1 MSQPLWQIGRWRG
14 VPILLHWSTL
24 LALLWFWFRYQ
35 QIVPAL
41 LTFFGFFALLLAHE
55 LGHAIAAH
63 SRNVRVFG
71 IRLYLLHG
79 LCSHAPPHHERDDVF
94 IAWGG
99 VIAQSVILMLALVA
113 QSILSSAAPLLQLQ
127 LSPLFRVL
135 ITGNLFM
142 IAFNLIPVAPLDG
155 YRAWRVLRPLRA
167 TLSSRVQR
175 GTASLK
181 RVLNVR
187 KRRALSKDAESN
199 VVDLLERIK
208 KNKK

>member
-1 MSQPLWQIGRWRG
+1 MTQRLWQIGRWKG
-14 VPILLHWSTL
+14 VPILLHWSVL
-24 LALLWFWFRYQ
+24 LGLVWFGLLYR

-41 LTFFGFFALLLAHE
+41 LTFLGFFALLLVHE
-55 LGHAIAAH
+55 LGHAVAAR

-79 LCSHAPPHHERDDVF
+79 LCSHAPPYRERDDVF

-99 VIAQSVILMLALVA
+99 VLAQGVVLVLALVA
-113 QSILSSAAPLLQLQ
+113 QLILSSAAPLLQFE

-142 IAFNLIPVAPLDG
+142 IGFNLIPVAPLDG
-155 YRAWRVLRPLRA
+155 HRAWRVLHPLSA
-167 TLSSRVQR
+167 TLSSHFQR

-181 RVLNVR
+181 RVLKVG
-187 KRRALSKDAESN
+187 KRRAQSKDAESN